1 VRIVENEHAAEGAP
15 IKKKKRG
22 YAFIVFADDQGMKG
36 SFLDNLDCF
45 TGHVG

>member
-1 VRIVENEHAAEGAP
+1 VRIVENDHAPEDAP

-36 SFLDNLDCF
+36 MFLDYLDLF
-45 TGHVG
+45 

>member
-1 VRIVENEHAAEGAP
+1 VRIVENEHVAEEVP

-36 SFLDNLDCF
+36 AFLDNLDLR
-45 TGHVG
+45 TRLIG